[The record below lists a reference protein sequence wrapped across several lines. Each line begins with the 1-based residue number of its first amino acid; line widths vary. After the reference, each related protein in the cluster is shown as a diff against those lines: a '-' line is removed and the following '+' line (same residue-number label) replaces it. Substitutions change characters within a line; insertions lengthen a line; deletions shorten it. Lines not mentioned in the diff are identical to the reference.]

1 MEVHNCEKW
10 FLGLTRIDL
19 VVTSLDIIPITIG
32 SIATSCH
39 NIVCANEE
47 FIRLE
52 RTRSSTIPTLG
63 LSIGV
68 AVVRV
73 TIASTAV
80 AVVRV
85 TIAGT

>member
-1 MEVHNCEKW
+1 MEVHNCKMW
-10 FLGLTRIDL
+10 LRGLTRVDL
-19 VVTSLDIIPITIG
+19 VVTRLDIIPITIG
-32 SIATSCH
+32 SVATSCH
-39 NIVCANEE
+39 NIVCANEQ
-47 FIRLE
+47 FMKLE
-52 RTRSSTIPTLG
+52 GTKSSTIPTLG